1 MIFFFKALL
10 AVGFIALMALLMSL
24 ILMAVGNAK
33 RDVEI
38 GDIKL
43 LEIRIGP

>member
-1 MIFFFKALL
+1 MIFIFQALL
-10 AVGFIALMALLMSL
+10 AVGFIAFMALLMSL